1 MRRTVYTVNL
11 FPRENVHASPSLARD
26 VWDVVKF
33 ATLGG
38 LLWVI
43 VMLVMSG

>member
-1 MRRTVYTVNL
+1 MSREVYTVNL
-11 FPRENVHASPSLARD
+11 FPRENVHVTPSLARD
-26 VWDVVKF
+26 VWEVVKY

-43 VMLVMSG
+43 VMLIMV